1 MKEASNPVKE
11 YLFSYIKK
19 SEKKFQ
25 GLFSQ
30 TKLDEIINDILEN
43 CYYKIALM
51 DDKNES
57 LGVLATGVLHYMLT
71 NVMLTSQR
79 KIEYQGVEIDII
91 IPDLKTLEKDPKKTL
106 VIFIPKTLDK
116 DLIKEKLKQLQ
127 TVQPEKQNIWL
138 VLTQDMRLE
147 SKTYVIQKENSSF
160 SKIIYDIAN
169 FVNVQGKNKF
179 KILRV

>member
-1 MKEASNPVKE
+1 MEEEYHPVKE

-43 CYYKIALM
+43 CYYKVALM

-71 NVMLTSQR
+71 NAMVTSQR
-79 KIEYQGVEIDII
+79 KIEYQGVEINII

-106 VIFIPKTLDK
+106 IIFIPKTLDK
-116 DLIKEKLKQLQ
+116 DLIKEKLKQLH
-127 TVQPEKQNIWL
+127 TIQPEKQNIWL
-138 VLTQDMRLE
+138 VLTQDIRLE

-169 FVNVQGKNKF
+169 FVNVQGQNNF